1 MIVKILRWF
10 IAILIA
16 ATSMPIVCAIG
27 MIANALGILISILGK
42 VIPNTEFVII
52 FIYDFAERSS
62 EMYFDL
68 ISTIK
73 PE

>member
-1 MIVKILRWF
+1 MIKILRWF
-10 IAILIA
+10 ITILIA
-16 ATSMPIVCAIG
+16 VSFMPVVCAIG
-27 MIANALGILISILGK
+27 MIANALGILISLLGK
-42 VIPNTEFVII
+42 VVPNIEFVVI

-68 ISTIK
+68 ISTVK